1 MNFLSCLFSE
11 KVVASIL
18 VILLICF
25 VNPFNVW
32 MTDALHMTIL
42 GGIVAVFAAFAVLL
56 WKERA
61 VDERE
66 QLHRF
71 IAARFAY
78 IAGATLL
85 LFGTVIQ
92 AFSHKIDPWIP
103 SILASMVFAKIAGR
117 FFARRQC

>member
-1 MNFLSCLFSE
+1 MQFLSRLFSE
-11 KVVASIL
+11 KVVVGIL
-18 VILLICF
+18 VFLLICF
-25 VNPFNVW
+25 VNPFDFW
-32 MTDALHMTIL
+32 MTDAVHMTIL

-56 WKERA
+56 WRERA
-61 VDERE
+61 IDERE

-78 IAGATLL
+78 IASATLL
-85 LFGTVIQ
+85 LLGTVIQ

-103 SILASMVFAKIAGR
+103 SILAGMVFAKVAGR

>member
-32 MTDALHMTIL
+32 ITDALHMTIL
-42 GGIVAVFAAFAVLL
+42 GGIVAVFATFAVLL

-61 VDERE
+61 VD
-66 QLHRF
+66 
-71 IAARFAY
+71 
-78 IAGATLL
+78 
-85 LFGTVIQ
+85 
-92 AFSHKIDPWIP
+92 
-103 SILASMVFAKIAGR
+103 
-117 FFARRQC
+117 